1 MLACVVL
8 AGGAAPGWSPARAV
22 TVSAPLLQATVV
34 HDVSVSG
41 DGVAT
46 YPAFDRSINRYA
58 VTTSSATDG
67 TVTVTAMTSDPAG
80 VVRVDGRLAPGGER
94 TVAGLEPGDEVAVF
108 VDDADGHAVYT
119 FVYVP
124 EKFPTLE
131 RMTQVSAVP
140 TREHVLLTL
149 GLWVNP
155 SPFFETA
162 VDANGVPAFVMTN
175 RSGSSMDLK
184 IQPNG
189 HYSVQRGTGSVSAPN
204 SAVVELDEQL
214 REVGSYRGAGLQ
226 HTDGH
231 DSILLPDGSRYF
243 LSYEPDPDPDSDRL
257 DAVVQHVDQDGG
269 VLFEWDSR
277 EFVDDTV
284 AGANPDYAHVNSL
297 QVMRDG
303 DLLVSFRH
311 FSSVFKIAR
320 TAHDGFVPGEVIWK
334 LGGRDSS
341 FDFVSAGG
349 DPEVGPCAQHTA
361 SELSDGHILVFDNG
375 SSRLAQELC
384 VDPNDPTGPAV
395 ERVPTRLAEWSL
407 SEETGVATLVRD
419 HQVNGRHAIFAGSVQ
434 ALADDHSMVGWAAST
449 EAVVSELDADG
460 DVLWELRDAAP
471 VKTDRYFTYRAF
483 AADVPDAIAPVVTV
497 DSPTVGDVLVEGQ
510 QAPPP
515 SFSCT
520 DRGGS
525 SLQTCDSTAID
536 TSAPGS
542 RVLVVTATDGDG
554 NSTTLRRRYRVVHR
568 YRPDAMV
575 RSAGGPWVGQDQYG
589 ARPTRGVIVSARGHR
604 PMTAVVRVQNDGG
617 LSDRFTLRRSGSNR
631 RFEVRLPDG
640 HTSPELAPGQ
650 GWSLRLRVTPRRAA
664 RSGDRVRVRL
674 DAVSRG
680 DAMRTDTVFVTA
692 RLR

>member
-1 MLACVVL
+1 MVHKVL
-8 AGGAAPGWSPARAV
+8 
-22 TVSAPLLQATVV
+22 
-34 HDVSVSG
+34 VSG

-46 YPAFDRSINRYA
+46 YPAFDRSTDRYA
-58 VTTSSATDG
+58 VTTSATTDG
-67 TVTVTAMTSDPAG
+67 VVAVTATTSDPAG
-80 VVRVDGRLAPGGER
+80 VVRVDGRPTPGGQR
-94 TVAGLEPGDEVAVF
+94 TVTGLEPGDEVAVF

-119 FVYVP
+119 FVYLP
-124 EKFPTLE
+124 EQFPTLE
-131 RMTQVSAVP
+131 RVTPVSAVP
-140 TREHVLLTL
+140 THKHVLLTL
-149 GLWVNP
+149 GLWVSP

-175 RSGSSMDLK
+175 AAGSSMDLK

-214 REVGSYRGAGLQ
+214 REVGSYRAVGLQ

-231 DSILLPDGSRYF
+231 DSILLPDGSRYS
-243 LSYEPDPDPDSDRL
+243 LSYEPDADPDSDKL
-257 DAVVQHVDQDGG
+257 DAVVQHVDQEGDL
-269 VLFEWDSR
+269 LFQWDSS
-277 EFVDDTV
+277 EFVDETV

-297 QVMRDG
+297 QVMQDG

-320 TAHDGFVPGEVIWK
+320 TAHDGFAPGEVIWK

-341 FDFVSAGG
+341 FDFVTAGG
-349 DPEVGPCAQHTA
+349 NPDVGPCAQHTA
-361 SELSDGHILVFDNG
+361 SELPDGHILVFDNG
-375 SSRLAQELC
+375 SSQLAQKLC

-395 ERVPTRLAEWSL
+395 VRVPTRMAEWSL
-407 SEETGVATLVRD
+407 DEGTGVATLVRD

-434 ALADDHSMVGWAAST
+434 PLADDHSMVGWAAST
-449 EAVVSELDADG
+449 EAVASELDADG
-460 DVLWELRDAAP
+460 DVVWELRDADP
-471 VKTDRYFTYRAF
+471 VNADRYFTYRAF
-483 AADVPDAIAPVVTV
+483 AADVPDASAPLVKV
-497 DSPTVGDVLVEGQ
+497 DSPTVGAVLAVGEP
-510 QAPPP
+510 APKP

-525 SLQTCDSTAID
+525 SLRTCAATAID
-536 TSAPGS
+536 TTTPGS

-554 NSTTLRRRYRVVHR
+554 NSTTMRRRYQVVHR

-575 RSAGGPWVGQDQYG
+575 RTAGGPFVGRDQYG
-589 ARPTRGVIVSARGHR
+589 ARPARGVTVSARGHR
-604 PMTAVVRVQNDGG
+604 TMTAVVRVQNDGRVG
-617 LSDRFTLRRSGSNR
+617 DRFVLRRSGSTR

-640 HTSPELAPGQ
+640 HRSPKLAPGQ
-650 GWSLRLRVTPRRAA
+650 GWSVRLRVTPRREA

-680 DAMRTDTVFVTA
+680 HATHTDTVFVTA